1 MGAEVKL
8 VYNGGR
14 RLKIAGMK
22 SSEDKEAI
30 QVDSRE
36 LANKG
41 FQQVRGEIAHMY
53 ILRGSREE

>member
-1 MGAEVKL
+1 MKL

-30 QVDSRE
+30 QVDRRE
-36 LANKG
+36 IANKG